1 MRRKRNCKLLQNAPS
16 RPRNHQTRF
25 KRKWKVCF
33 FFFLTMCLWSR
44 RIEYELELRFA
55 QIGYEIVGALENIK
69 ILIFIWQGLRTFV
82 ID

>member
-1 MRRKRNCKLLQNAPS
+1 
-16 RPRNHQTRF
+16 
-25 KRKWKVCF
+25 
-33 FFFLTMCLWSR
+33 MCLWSR

-69 ILIFIWQGLRTFV
+69 ILIFIWQGFRTFV